1 MPVSERERMA
11 LYRAIQEHLGI
22 ESADT
27 FMELLPPTGWG
38 DVATRNDLR
47 MTATELRGEMAEVR
61 GEMAEVRGEIAEVRG
76 EIAEVRGEIAELRGE
91 MRELF
96 ADAHR
101 STVLWLAVFAL
112 TTWIAML
119 TSAFVG

>member
-47 MTATELRGEMAEVR
+47 MTATELRGEMAELR
-61 GEMAEVRGEIAEVRG
+61 GEMAELRGEM
-76 EIAEVRGEIAELRGE
+76 AEVRGEIAELRGE